1 MYKPSIT
8 VGFALSFLL
17 LVLTAFVLTQAL
29 KKQPSANDAAVHM
42 AESELAIP
50 PGFWIEY
57 DPVKQRYRHCHDSY
71 GTVSCWL
78 FFSTKEEAIRD
89 AQAFAEHMPPQ

>member
-1 MYKPSIT
+1 MAKRSISA
-8 VGFALSFLL
+8 GFAISFLL
-17 LVLTAFVLTQAL
+17 LVLTAFVLSQAI
-29 KKQPSANDAAVHM
+29 KKQPRSPSAAVQVTG
-42 AESELAIP
+42 ELAIP

-57 DPVKQRYRHCHDSY
+57 DPIKQRYRHCHDSY

-78 FFSTKEEAIRD
+78 SFSTKEEAIRD